1 MSDTLGGGSGAGDTP
16 IEGGSLM
23 LDVLYLGVIVGFL
36 ALSWGL
42 VELCD
47 RLQAKGTRS

>member
-1 MSDTLGGGSGAGDTP
+1 MARQRSWRHADLSRRVF
-16 IEGGSLM
+16 M
-23 LDVLYLGVIVGFL
+23 LDALYLGIIVGFL